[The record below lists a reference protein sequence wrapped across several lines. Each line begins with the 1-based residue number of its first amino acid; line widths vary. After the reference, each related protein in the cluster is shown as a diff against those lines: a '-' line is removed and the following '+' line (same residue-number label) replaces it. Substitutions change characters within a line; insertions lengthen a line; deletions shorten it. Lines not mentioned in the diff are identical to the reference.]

1 MSVKEIYA
9 PHIGRGVKFGR
20 QIPDII
26 LPHPKMTEFELST
39 KDETVVLPAPPN
51 SIDWTP
57 AALSALKQLFLND
70 ELGDCVIAAIM
81 HALGVWTGNAGS
93 IVTASDAQVL
103 AGYEAIGG
111 YVLGQ
116 PNTDNGCNIQT
127 MFNYYMANPLPDGS
141 KLLGYVGVD
150 PTNPTQVMRS
160 IDLFENLILG
170 LALPDGWITPFPSKN
185 GFVWDVAG
193 DPDSNNGHCIAA
205 FAGSLPGFEVVGYT
219 KDGIIIATWGML
231 GIITWAALA
240 KYAVTNAGGECY
252 SVLDEDI
259 LSKKGTAPNGY
270 NWLALVEYWD
280 AIGGKVPVPAPSPS
294 PTPTPTPVPV
304 GGQVTATQVLGWLAS
319 YFKTA
324 PAIML
329 RNQALQIAQKAV
341 ASNWPSSSYD
351 VQRVLRAQLVKPT
364 FEELEAVL
372 KISRQPTF
380 RK

>member
-39 KDETVVLPAPPN
+39 KDETVILPTPPN
-51 SIDWTP
+51 TIDWTP

-70 ELGDCVIAAIM
+70 TVGDCVIAAIM

-93 IVTASDAQVL
+93 LVTASDAQVL

-111 YVLGQ
+111 YVPGQ

-170 LALPDGWITPFPSKN
+170 LALPDGWICHVVVKHRLDIASVISIWLTRYVSTDSFIASKN
-185 GFVWDVAG
+185 LCITSSYKRTGVSSPDTKSVHDSCDDVAYRV
-193 DPDSNNGHCIAA
+193 IQ
-205 FAGSLPGFEVVGYT
+205 
-219 KDGIIIATWGML
+219 
-231 GIITWAALA
+231 
-240 KYAVTNAGGECY
+240 
-252 SVLDEDI
+252 
-259 LSKKGTAPNGY
+259 KK
-270 NWLALVEYWD
+270 L
-280 AIGGKVPVPAPSPS
+280 
-294 PTPTPTPVPV
+294 
-304 GGQVTATQVLGWLAS
+304 
-319 YFKTA
+319 FK
-324 PAIML
+324 
-329 RNQALQIAQKAV
+329 
-341 ASNWPSSSYD
+341 
-351 VQRVLRAQLVKPT
+351 
-364 FEELEAVL
+364 
-372 KISRQPTF
+372 SR
-380 RK
+380 